1 MAGRVVKPAEPAW
14 YPQPLRVKAARTV
27 RHFETRTASQEAQIS
42 LLSKNGYTDG
52 QLVEHN
58 DKLNRYRKELHD
70 RKQPMP

>member
-1 MAGRVVKPAEPAW
+1 MTGGVVKPAEPAW
-14 YPQPLRVKAARTV
+14 HPQPLRVKAARTV
-27 RHFETRTASQEAQIS
+27 PTFRNTNRFSGSPDQPFVEKRI
-42 LLSKNGYTDG
+42 YDG